1 VEHVEDAPLAIQ
13 VDNQATNG
21 GLGTGF
27 LNNEMPLND
36 LLQDATTVAEDPQAL
51 ADKIPVDAES
61 VSVPL
66 MENIPLEEEDFDD
79 MYATPA
85 PEAASMHSDKLQTS
99 TEEVISIM
107 QDTDTIE
114 SEDKST
120 DDAVAHC

>member
-1 VEHVEDAPLAIQ
+1 MEHVEDAPLAIQ
-13 VDNQATNG
+13 VDNRATNG
-21 GLGTGF
+21 GLGTGS
-27 LNNEMPLND
+27 LDNEMPLND
-36 LLQDATTVAEDPQAL
+36 ILQDATVAEDPPAL
-51 ADKIPVDAES
+51 ADEILVEAVS

-66 MENIPLEEEDFDD
+66 MENIPLEEDDFDD

-85 PEAASMHSDKLQTS
+85 PETASIHSDKLQPS